1 MKSKVTSLSGK
12 SMSKQSEQKQQ
23 AVVAALALL
32 PPKGVIGLG
41 TGSTADLFIEQVAG
55 LVKQGRDYVGVPTS
69 ERSRALATSLGI
81 PLLAEQGPW
90 QIDVTVD
97 GADEVSEQLD
107 LIKGGGACHLHE
119 KIVNAS
125 SKANVI
131 VVDESKLSKQLGE
144 RWAVPVEVV
153 TFGHGAT
160 AKHLAEFGSVKLRL
174 NADKPVITDSGNLVY
189 DVNVGVIPDPSLLEA
204 QLGRI
209 PGVVETGLFVN
220 RASVVIVA
228 GSRGTYELRPAH

>member
-1 MKSKVTSLSGK
+1 
-12 SMSKQSEQKQQ
+12 MSKQSEQKQQ
-23 AVVAALALL
+23 AVLAALALL

-55 LVKQGRDYVGVPTS
+55 LVEQGRDYVGVPTS
-69 ERSRALATSLGI
+69 ERSRALATRLGI
-81 PLLAEQGPW
+81 RLLPEQGPW

-107 LIKGGGACHLHE
+107 LIKGGGACHLRE

-125 SKANVI
+125 SGLNVI
-131 VVDESKLSKQLGE
+131 VVDESKLSKRLGE

-153 TFGHGAT
+153 AFGHSAT
-160 AKHLAEFGSVKLRL
+160 AKHLAAFGETKLRL
-174 NADKPVITDSGNLVY
+174 SSDKPVITDSGNLIY
-189 DVNVGVIPDPSLLEA
+189 DVKLGVIADPRSLEA
-204 QLGRI
+204 QLVQI
-209 PGVVETGLFVN
+209 PGVVETGLFVH

-228 GSRGTYELRPAH
+228 GSRGTYERRPSH